1 MSNIAQG
8 YWAYVTAA
16 DMLHFLKNCK
26 PTLDNSDSYAVTWKF
41 APPLRCTAAMHADV
55 LILATLIQ
63 RPASP
68 ILPLRCIVCLACLQV
83 NIYKSLQDIAAG
95 MDYLHTV
102 GVLHGDLKGAN
113 VLLKST
119 ATDPRGFMCK
129 LADFGL
135 SRVLDL
141 DMTHISTHTYGTIS
155 YMPPEL
161 LSQGKMTRACDVYS
175 FGMLSESHSRCKMS
189 GLLLCVAIKSAL
201 CPVGTC
207 YMPALLVDCDTL
219 MILPGA

>member
-1 MSNIAQG
+1 
-8 YWAYVTAA
+8 
-16 DMLHFLKNCK
+16 
-26 PTLDNSDSYAVTWKF
+26 
-41 APPLRCTAAMHADV
+41 
-55 LILATLIQ
+55 
-63 RPASP
+63 
-68 ILPLRCIVCLACLQV
+68 
-83 NIYKSLQDIAAG
+83 

-175 FGMLSESHSRCKMS
+175 FGMLSESFRLCKMS
-189 GLLLCVAIKSAL
+189 GLLLCKAVNPVSLRQVLHACFACPLSRTDSSFRGLTQTVFASVGLSVACLVA
-201 CPVGTC
+201 PVG
-207 YMPALLVDCDTL
+207 
-219 MILPGA
+219 

>member
-1 MSNIAQG
+1 
-8 YWAYVTAA
+8 
-16 DMLHFLKNCK
+16 
-26 PTLDNSDSYAVTWKF
+26 
-41 APPLRCTAAMHADV
+41 
-55 LILATLIQ
+55 
-63 RPASP
+63 
-68 ILPLRCIVCLACLQV
+68 
-83 NIYKSLQDIAAG
+83 

-161 LSQGKMTRACDVYS
+161 LSQGKMTRAADVYS
-175 FGMLSESHSRCKMS
+175 FGMLSKPHFM
-189 GLLLCVAIKSAL
+189 LN
-201 CPVGTC
+201 
-207 YMPALLVDCDTL
+207 
-219 MILPGA
+219 

>member
-1 MSNIAQG
+1 MCA
-8 YWAYVTAA
+8 AYT
-16 DMLHFLKNCK
+16 
-26 PTLDNSDSYAVTWKF
+26 
-41 APPLRCTAAMHADV
+41 
-55 LILATLIQ
+55 
-63 RPASP
+63 
-68 ILPLRCIVCLACLQV
+68 QV

-175 FGMLSESHSRCKMS
+175 FGMLSKYYSPES
-189 GLLLCVAIKSAL
+189 LLALSCRLSPAFAHDSATPL
-201 CPVGTC
+201 QSIAMCSLEC
-207 YMPALLVDCDTL
+207 L
-219 MILPGA
+219 

>member
-1 MSNIAQG
+1 
-8 YWAYVTAA
+8 
-16 DMLHFLKNCK
+16 
-26 PTLDNSDSYAVTWKF
+26 
-41 APPLRCTAAMHADV
+41 
-55 LILATLIQ
+55 
-63 RPASP
+63 
-68 ILPLRCIVCLACLQV
+68 
-83 NIYKSLQDIAAG
+83 

-161 LSQGKMTRACDVYS
+161 LSQGKMTRAADVYS
-175 FGMLSESHSRCKMS
+175 FGMLSKSHVKKPF
-189 GLLLCVAIKSAL
+189 LLCSNNAANANSN
-201 CPVGTC
+201 CD
-207 YMPALLVDCDTL
+207 ALLRLVCY
-219 MILPGA
+219 ILVSFVPSTYC

>member
-1 MSNIAQG
+1 MSL
-8 YWAYVTAA
+8 V
-16 DMLHFLKNCK
+16 LH
-26 PTLDNSDSYAVTWKF
+26 
-41 APPLRCTAAMHADV
+41 
-55 LILATLIQ
+55 
-63 RPASP
+63 AS
-68 ILPLRCIVCLACLQV
+68 AFNNASFTQV

-161 LSQGKMTRACDVYS
+161 LSQGKMTRAADVYS
-175 FGMLSESHSRCKMS
+175 FGMLSKSCVRDSF
-189 GLLLCVAIKSAL
+189 LLCCKNVVNANKL
-201 CPVGTC
+201 
-207 YMPALLVDCDTL
+207 
-219 MILPGA
+219 

>member
-1 MSNIAQG
+1 
-8 YWAYVTAA
+8 
-16 DMLHFLKNCK
+16 
-26 PTLDNSDSYAVTWKF
+26 
-41 APPLRCTAAMHADV
+41 
-55 LILATLIQ
+55 
-63 RPASP
+63 
-68 ILPLRCIVCLACLQV
+68 
-83 NIYKSLQDIAAG
+83 

-161 LSQGKMTRACDVYS
+161 LSHGKMTRACDVYS
-175 FGMLSESHSRCKMS
+175 FGMLSKYHGQQSWLVAGLHS
-189 GLLLCVAIKSAL
+189 AA
-201 CPVGTC
+201 
-207 YMPALLVDCDTL
+207 D
-219 MILPGA
+219 

>member
-1 MSNIAQG
+1 M
-8 YWAYVTAA
+8 
-16 DMLHFLKNCK
+16 
-26 PTLDNSDSYAVTWKF
+26 
-41 APPLRCTAAMHADV
+41 
-55 LILATLIQ
+55 
-63 RPASP
+63 
-68 ILPLRCIVCLACLQV
+68 QV

-175 FGMLSESHSRCKMS
+175 FGMLSEYQAKCSEVEW
-189 GLLLCVAIKSAL
+189 GLLLSTGVLYASCAWHSE
-201 CPVGTC
+201 
-207 YMPALLVDCDTL
+207 TL
-219 MILPGA
+219 RQAAVSSHV

>member
-1 MSNIAQG
+1 MVSHTSASINA
-8 YWAYVTAA
+8 
-16 DMLHFLKNCK
+16 L
-26 PTLDNSDSYAVTWKF
+26 F
-41 APPLRCTAAMHADV
+41 A
-55 LILATLIQ
+55 
-63 RPASP
+63 
-68 ILPLRCIVCLACLQV
+68 QV

-161 LSQGKMTRACDVYS
+161 LSQGKMTRAADVYS
-175 FGMLSESHSRCKMS
+175 FGMLS
-189 GLLLCVAIKSAL
+189 KSYVRKTVPFCSKNVVNASPNL
-201 CPVGTC
+201 D
-207 YMPALLVDCDTL
+207 ALLRLVCYTL
-219 MILPGA
+219 VSVVLITCCLNMLIHIRLA

>member
-1 MSNIAQG
+1 MILVPVSFRFPNQNRLPGWLCLDAVHLWLLHSG
-8 YWAYVTAA
+8 YHTCPC
-16 DMLHFLKNCK
+16 MQ
-26 PTLDNSDSYAVTWKF
+26 
-41 APPLRCTAAMHADV
+41 
-55 LILATLIQ
+55 I
-63 RPASP
+63 
-68 ILPLRCIVCLACLQV
+68 

-175 FGMLSESHSRCKMS
+175 FGMLSEYHATLHPCAVWQSEPAAAHT
-189 GLLLCVAIKSAL
+189 GLMRLCAECLCVRLHCFSICLYERPHYKQPFS
-201 CPVGTC
+201 
-207 YMPALLVDCDTL
+207 
-219 MILPGA
+219 LPCGLEGL

>member
-1 MSNIAQG
+1 VSLVPYAR
-8 YWAYVTAA
+8 A
-16 DMLHFLKNCK
+16 F
-26 PTLDNSDSYAVTWKF
+26 DN
-41 APPLRCTAAMHADV
+41 
-55 LILATLIQ
+55 
-63 RPASP
+63 ASFT
-68 ILPLRCIVCLACLQV
+68 QV

-161 LSQGKMTRACDVYS
+161 LSQGKMTRAADVYS
-175 FGMLSESHSRCKMS
+175 FGMLSMSHVRNPF
-189 GLLLCVAIKSAL
+189 LLCSKNDVNANPNL
-201 CPVGTC
+201 D
-207 YMPALLVDCDTL
+207 ALLRL
-219 MILPGA
+219 MCHILVSFALWWYIAW

>member
-1 MSNIAQG
+1 MPCSCQNDVCSLCQQ
-8 YWAYVTAA
+8 T
-16 DMLHFLKNCK
+16 NC
-26 PTLDNSDSYAVTWKF
+26 P
-41 APPLRCTAAMHADV
+41 
-55 LILATLIQ
+55 
-63 RPASP
+63 
-68 ILPLRCIVCLACLQV
+68 QV

-161 LSQGKMTRACDVYS
+161 LSQGKMTRAADVYS
-175 FGMLSESHSRCKMS
+175 FGMLSKCYSSK
-189 GLLLCVAIKSAL
+189 AAL
-201 CPVGTC
+201 GQQKACSSCSSNFTFVETHAHG
-207 YMPALLVDCDTL
+207 M
-219 MILPGA
+219 GF

>member
-1 MSNIAQG
+1 
-8 YWAYVTAA
+8 
-16 DMLHFLKNCK
+16 
-26 PTLDNSDSYAVTWKF
+26 
-41 APPLRCTAAMHADV
+41 
-55 LILATLIQ
+55 
-63 RPASP
+63 
-68 ILPLRCIVCLACLQV
+68 
-83 NIYKSLQDIAAG
+83 

-102 GVLHGDLKGAN
+102 GVVHGDLKGAN

-175 FGMLSESHSRCKMS
+175 FGMLSESPADHSVPYLTVYLSAGNLSTWRPTAASTLPILLQASSLAVLALSAWLAFAFHLQVVDRLSTACQGLQRLYMLHCWGCCHSVCSCFPTQGAQCDVTVMLQAKPAFLMS
-189 GLLLCVAIKSAL
+189 GHACGMH
-201 CPVGTC
+201 CT
-207 YMPALLVDCDTL
+207 
-219 MILPGA
+219 

>member
-1 MSNIAQG
+1 
-8 YWAYVTAA
+8 
-16 DMLHFLKNCK
+16 
-26 PTLDNSDSYAVTWKF
+26 
-41 APPLRCTAAMHADV
+41 
-55 LILATLIQ
+55 
-63 RPASP
+63 
-68 ILPLRCIVCLACLQV
+68 
-83 NIYKSLQDIAAG
+83 

-155 YMPPEL
+155 YTPPEL

-175 FGMLSESHSRCKMS
+175 FGMLSKYPGQKSLCMLLPCCRPNSLFNQALHYHCG
-189 GLLLCVAIKSAL
+189 GLLDASFSADDV
-201 CPVGTC
+201 P
-207 YMPALLVDCDTL
+207 
-219 MILPGA
+219 

>member
-1 MSNIAQG
+1 MN
-8 YWAYVTAA
+8 
-16 DMLHFLKNCK
+16 
-26 PTLDNSDSYAVTWKF
+26 
-41 APPLRCTAAMHADV
+41 
-55 LILATLIQ
+55 LA
-63 RPASP
+63 
-68 ILPLRCIVCLACLQV
+68 QV

-161 LSQGKMTRACDVYS
+161 LSQGKMTRAADVYS
-175 FGMLSESHSRCKMS
+175 FGMLSK
-189 GLLLCVAIKSAL
+189 LLLWPLAASPSVTSLGSAHNRTLLLIGCLFGEYLSIWCVVLTAL
-201 CPVGTC
+201 VQQSL
-207 YMPALLVDCDTL
+207 AVISHTL
-219 MILPGA
+219 CKDHSHVASTAVQ

>member
-1 MSNIAQG
+1 MSL
-8 YWAYVTAA
+8 V
-16 DMLHFLKNCK
+16 LH
-26 PTLDNSDSYAVTWKF
+26 
-41 APPLRCTAAMHADV
+41 
-55 LILATLIQ
+55 
-63 RPASP
+63 AS
-68 ILPLRCIVCLACLQV
+68 AFNNASFTQV

-135 SRVLDL
+135 SRVLDV

-161 LSQGKMTRACDVYS
+161 LSQGKMTRAADVYS
-175 FGMLSESHSRCKMS
+175 FGMLSKSHVGKPFP
-189 GLLLCVAIKSAL
+189 LCSKNVVNANPN
-201 CPVGTC
+201 CD
-207 YMPALLVDCDTL
+207 ALLRLVCH
-219 MILPGA
+219 ILVSFVLITYCF

>member
-1 MSNIAQG
+1 MLLGLKPAVHDSR
-8 YWAYVTAA
+8 WAAPLSCPLLLWSHSTITCAA
-16 DMLHFLKNCK
+16 CK
-26 PTLDNSDSYAVTWKF
+26 
-41 APPLRCTAAMHADV
+41 
-55 LILATLIQ
+55 
-63 RPASP
+63 
-68 ILPLRCIVCLACLQV
+68 QV

-175 FGMLSESHSRCKMS
+175 FGMLSKFHGQQS
-189 GLLLCVAIKSAL
+189 
-201 CPVGTC
+201 
-207 YMPALLVDCDTL
+207 LLVAGLHSAAD
-219 MILPGA
+219 

>member
-1 MSNIAQG
+1 MVSVSHARG
-8 YWAYVTAA
+8 
-16 DMLHFLKNCK
+16 F
-26 PTLDNSDSYAVTWKF
+26 DNALFT
-41 APPLRCTAAMHADV
+41 
-55 LILATLIQ
+55 
-63 RPASP
+63 
-68 ILPLRCIVCLACLQV
+68 QV

-161 LSQGKMTRACDVYS
+161 LSQGKMTRAADVYS
-175 FGMLSESHSRCKMS
+175 FGMLSKSYVRDYF
-189 GLLLCVAIKSAL
+189 LLCCKNVVNAKSS
-201 CPVGTC
+201 CD
-207 YMPALLVDCDTL
+207 ALLRLRC
-219 MILPGA
+219 